1 MERPKESFNVTPR
14 FLIWA
19 ANWVGHELGSDL
31 QEEEHRMYRI
41 QLDNMV

>member
-1 MERPKESFNVTPR
+1 MERQKESFNVTLR

-19 ANWVGHELGSDL
+19 ANWVGSDL
-31 QEEEHRMYRI
+31 QEEEHRMYSR